1 MFQTCKI
8 TNQKFEV
15 TDSDLEFLKKI
26 SPTFDGK
33 FFQIP
38 PPTICPEERIRRRTG
53 HRNENVYHHNKS
65 ALSGKPLISIYRSDS
80 EYKIY
85 SQEEF
90 FSDKWDALSYGQD
103 FNFNKNFFE
112 QFEHLNKKVPKVAM
126 INMKCENCDYTCGT
140 GMCKNCY
147 LINSSEYC
155 EDCYYGK
162 LIQSSKNC
170 IDCAFIYDSELMY
183 ECFNV
188 RNGYNC
194 KFVYYSQNIIDCWF
208 CDDCKNCQNCFLC
221 TNLVGKKYHFFN
233 QQLSKEEYE
242 NRVKEFVGSYQNFT
256 VAKKMFDDLRLKR
269 IYKYATIINC
279 ENCTG
284 DFINNCK
291 NCIDCYEMND
301 SEDSKYIQVGVK
313 IKDCLDCSNMY
324 IKPELSYEVMGT
336 LETYNIHFCTY
347 VFYSSNMWYCSNCFN
362 SKNCF
367 GCSGLQHKEYCIF
380 NKQYTKEEYE
390 KLVAKIIESMQS
402 PHPPLSRGRST
413 SPLDKGDLGD
423 LDLQPEW
430 GEFFPISMSPFPYND
445 SVAYDYCPLTKEET
459 LAKKYVWKDPDASYQ
474 HQGVEYIIPDNIN
487 DVKDDIKEAILK
499 CESTNKLYKIIPH
512 ELKFYREQKI
522 PIPRKCPQERYRL
535 RLLNRNPFVLYD
547 RNCLKCGS
555 NIKTT
560 YAPERLEIIYCE
572 KCYLEKVY

>member
-15 TDSDLEFLKKI
+15 TNSDLEFLKKI

-33 FFQIP
+33 TFEIP
-38 PPTICPEERIRRRTG
+38 PPTICPEERIRRRTA

-80 EYKIY
+80 GYKIY
-85 SQEEF
+85 SQEEW
-90 FSDKWDALSYGQD
+90 FSDKWSPFSYGQD
-103 FNFNKNFFE
+103 FNFNKSFFE
-112 QFEHLNKKVPKVAM
+112 QFAELDKKVPKLAVM
-126 INMKCENCDYTCGT
+126 TSKCENCDYTSGT

-170 IDCAFIYDSELMY
+170 IDCTFIYDSELMY

-194 KFVYYSQNIIDCWF
+194 KFVYYSQNVIDCWF

-242 NRVKEFVGSYQNFT
+242 NRIKEFVGSYQNFEA
-256 VAKKMFDDLRLKR
+256 AKKMFNELRLKR
-269 IYKYATIINC
+269 IYKYATIINS

-284 DFINNCK
+284 DFINSCK

-301 SEDSKYIQVGVK
+301 CEDCKYIQVGVN
-313 IKDCLDCSNMY
+313 IKDCMDCSNMY
-324 IKPELSYEVMGT
+324 VKPELSYEVLST
-336 LETYNIHFCTY
+336 LETYNIHFCLNVY
-347 VFYSSNMWYCSNCFN
+347 YSSNMWYCSNCFN

-367 GCSGLQHKEYCIF
+367 GCSGLQHKEYCIL
-380 NKQYTKEEYE
+380 NKQYIKEEYE
-390 KLVAKIIESMQS
+390 KLVAKILTHMQKNVEFGEYFS
-402 PHPPLSRGRST
+402 IST
-413 SPLDKGDLGD
+413 
-423 LDLQPEW
+423 
-430 GEFFPISMSPFPYND
+430 SPFPYND
-445 SVAYDYCPLTKEET
+445 SVAYDYCLLTKEEA
-459 LAKKYVWKDPDASYQ
+459 LDKKYIWKDPDVSYQ
-474 HQGVEYIIPDNIN
+474 HQGIEYIIPDNIQ
-487 DVKDDIKEAILK
+487 DVKDDIKDAILK
-499 CESTNKLYKIIPH
+499 CEATNKLYKIIPH

-522 PIPRKCPQERYRL
+522 PIPKKCPQERYRL
-535 RLLNRNPFVLYD
+535 RLLNRNPFILYD
-547 RNCLKCGS
+547 RNCIKCNNPIQS
-555 NIKTT
+555 TFSH
-560 YAPERLEIIYCE
+560 ERSEKIYCE
-572 KCYLEKVY
+572 KCYLGKVY